1 MIPIIPGLS
10 GLAQEGE
17 AGRAKISQYTHWATI
32 PIALAQGYAQL
43 VLLSSAG
50 TLDPLFPYPGGSFL
64 QTLAMVISL
73 AAGTMLLVWIGEL
86 ITENG
91 IGNGISL
98 IIFGGIVA
106 GLPGMAGQGLLVGDP
121 TGLLLFGIIGF
132 AMLYVIVVF
141 TEAQRRIPVQ
151 YGRSVQRG
159 GRAERQGSQTHIP
172 LRVNSAGM
180 IPLIFSFSIMIFPG
194 TVAGYFVNADNNVVA
209 GIADFIQRVFFTT
222 SPIYWILLFLLT
234 VGFAFFYTLITFQ
247 QQNLAENLQQSG
259 GFIPGI
265 RPGPPTAQYLNRV
278 IMRITWGGA
287 IFLGAIAVVPFIA
300 TLITGV
306 ETLTLSSTALLI
318 VVGVTLDTMRQLEA
332 QLLMRQYEGFI

>member
-1 MIPIIPGLS
+1 
-10 GLAQEGE
+10 
-17 AGRAKISQYTHWATI
+17 
-32 PIALAQGYAQL
+32 
-43 VLLSSAG
+43 
-50 TLDPLFPYPGGSFL
+50 
-64 QTLAMVISL
+64 
-73 AAGTMLLVWIGEL
+73 
-86 ITENG
+86 
-91 IGNGISL
+91 
-98 IIFGGIVA
+98 
-106 GLPGMAGQGLLVGDP
+106 
-121 TGLLLFGIIGF
+121 
-132 AMLYVIVVF
+132 MLYVIVVF

-159 GRAERQGSQTHIP
+159 GRLERQGSQTHIP

-194 TVAGYFVNADNNVVA
+194 TVAGYFVNADNNVVS
-209 GIADFIQRVFFTT
+209 GVADFMQRLFFTT
-222 SPIYWILLFLLT
+222 SPVYWILLFLLT
-234 VGFAFFYTLITFQ
+234 VVFAFFYTLITFQ

-300 TLITGV
+300 TLITNV